1 VLEELL
7 MELSQKVRDDG
18 APIVLFA
25 LIVGAKAWSLWV
37 YLTDNPQLWGML
49 ADIGSLEAYGP
60 GASLYL
66 TSGVSSILYF
76 VVALAFD
83 ALVFYSFIVRGAA
96 KSRPEGLMEN
106 LWPLVTVFVPVIGF
120 TLLFFP
126 QVRAHVPGYSPETIA
141 VLRDITPLFG
151 FWLTM
156 LGVALGAIGAAFS
169 IWAIS
174 HLRASFGLRAAV
186 RRLVTTGP
194 YSRIR
199 HPLYVG
205 EIIHVLGI
213 AILAATPVA
222 LWLFVVAVAMQVVRA
237 KIEERK
243 FLRTLPEYAEFKRRT
258 GFLWPRLGRVKSEKS
273 LSLS

>member
-1 VLEELL
+1 
-7 MELSQKVRDDG
+7 MEMAQKLRADG

-25 LIVGAKAWSLWV
+25 LIVAAKVWSLAA
-37 YLTDNPQLWGML
+37 YLGDNPQLWGML
-49 ADIGSLEAYGP
+49 ADIGSLERYGP

-66 TSGVSSILYF
+66 TGGVSSVLYF

-83 ALVFYSFIVRGAA
+83 ALVFYSFVVRGAA
-96 KSRPEGLMEN
+96 WSRPEGLMEN
-106 LWPLVTVFVPVIGF
+106 LWPLLTVFVPVIGF
-120 TLLFFP
+120 TLLFVP
-126 QVRAHVPGYSPETIA
+126 QVRAHLPGYSPETLA
-141 VLRDITPLFG
+141 FLRGITPLYG

-156 LGVALGAIGAAFS
+156 LGVGLGALGAAFS

-186 RRLVTTGP
+186 RTLVTSGP
-194 YSRIR
+194 YRRIR

-213 AILAATPVA
+213 AILAGTPA
-222 LWLFVVAVAMQVVRA
+222 AFWLFAAAVAMQVVRA

-258 GFLWPRLGRVKSEKS
+258 GFLWPRLTPAQRQK
-273 LSLS
+273 